1 MNFSWETLAAALES
15 PQGST
20 FYALMAL
27 LLLSAGSLWLVNRAK
42 PGTLARPISFT
53 LAVLMGLRLLEAAAF
68 AFAWSGDPIA
78 AQTMAPL
85 ERGLHLIT
93 VLALAWLWTQP
104 FADQRRVS
112 MNFGVAL
119 LAALVVAWALFAA
132 WGNGPTGSTFN
143 YTDADYTWGIAC
155 LVALLFAI
163 LRVVKAR
170 QTAGLVLFGILLLG
184 QTAHLLLAEPAGN
197 MPLATQAA
205 HLLILPLLLLLP
217 VRKSVKITLTDQPA
231 EVSVPT
237 AADKSEVGVDQGT
250 PEEAGFFEFDQIDAE
265 ETPTVPADAL
275 ARQTAERLNA
285 DLCVFA
291 NIDDAAGELKLEI
304 GFNLLRG
311 SAIEPSGIP
320 LGEVPRLRTSL
331 ASRLPLRLSAEQR
344 LPELLALSK
353 VLRLSFQAHLLAW
366 PLDMWDG
373 RSWVLLLLRL
383 EQAWETEDE
392 LKLMSESVDLS
403 ASVAKVLG
411 VGAEAR
417 AAIPGTPLSTG
428 PAATDLQTQLG
439 KLEVENEHYRQDVEQ
454 LLAHIDELESKPGS
468 PPTWQGSEL
477 VEGLQVE
484 NESLKEALAALQLG
498 SASVVPD
505 GQGIDAAQAREELR
519 LAMEEVA
526 RLHEDLAAAQL
537 APLPGQPAGASPLP
551 ISARQVEVIASI
563 AQELRQPLSSV
574 VGYTDLLLGESVGI
588 LGALQRK
595 FLERVRSSTERMNT
609 LIDNLIRIAEL
620 DEAGYSATRKPVDL
634 SAVIDDAIGLLRPH
648 FQEKRLALRIDL
660 PEKLPQLNTDR
671 DALQQI
677 LYHLL
682 LNADAATPAEGE
694 ITLRAVTDN
703 QKDLG
708 DFVLIQVSDSG
719 GGIPEEDLPRV
730 FSRVYRARNP
740 VVPGVGDTGVGLS
753 IAETLTQALG
763 GRIWVESEAGV
774 GAIFSILLPLSPGEG
789 KGIDLN

>member
-20 FYALMAL
+20 FYALLAL
-27 LLLSAGSLWLVNRAK
+27 LLLSAASLWLVNRAK
-42 PGTLARPISFT
+42 PGTLTHPVSFT
-53 LAVLMGLRLLEAAAF
+53 LAVLMGLRLVEASAF
-68 AFAWSGDPIA
+68 AFAWSGDPVA

-93 VLALAWLWTQP
+93 LLALAWLWTRP
-104 FADQRRVS
+104 SADQRRVS

-132 WGNGPTGSTFN
+132 WVTGPTGSTFN

-155 LVALLFAI
+155 LVALLIAI

-170 QTAGLVLFGILLLG
+170 QTAGLVVFGILLLG
-184 QTAHLLLAEPAGN
+184 QTAHLLLAEPVGN

-205 HLLILPLLLLLP
+205 LLLTLPLLFLLP
-217 VRKSVKITLTDQPA
+217 VRKSVNITLTDQPA
-231 EVSVPT
+231 KGSVPP
-237 AADKSEVGVDQGT
+237 AASQPDLGAEQGT
-250 PEEAGFFEFDQIDAE
+250 PEEGGFFEFDQIETE
-265 ETPTVPADAL
+265 ETPAVPADAL

-291 NIDDAAGELKLEI
+291 NIDEAAGELKLEI

-331 ASRLPLRLSAEQR
+331 ASSLPLRLSAEER
-344 LPELLALSK
+344 LPELWALSK
-353 VLRLSFQAHLLAW
+353 ALRLSFQAHLLAW
-366 PLDMWDG
+366 PLEIGDG

-383 EQAWETEDE
+383 EQAWDTEDE
-392 LKLMSESVDLS
+392 LKLMPQSVDLS
-403 ASVAKVLG
+403 AAVAKVIG
-411 VGAEAR
+411 EEAEAR
-417 AAIPGTPLSTG
+417 VAIPGMPLSTG
-428 PAATDLQTQLG
+428 PAADLQTQLE
-439 KLEVENEHYRQDVEQ
+439 KLEAENEHYRQDVEQ
-454 LLAHIDELESKPGS
+454 LLGHIDELETKPGS
-468 PPTWQGSEL
+468 QPTWHGSEL

-484 NESLKEALAALQLG
+484 NERLKEALAAVEGG
-498 SASVVPD
+498 SASAVP
-505 GQGIDAAQAREELR
+505 GYQGIDAAQAREELR

-526 RLHEDLAAAQL
+526 RLHEDLAAAQP
-537 APLPGQPAGASPLP
+537 APLPEQPAGPSPLP

-634 SAVIDDAIGLLRPH
+634 SEVIDDAIGLLRPQ
-648 FQEKRLALRIDL
+648 FQEKRLALRVDL
-660 PEKLPQLNTDR
+660 PEHLPELNTDR

-730 FSRVYRARNP
+730 FSRVYRSRNP

-774 GAIFSILLPLSPGEG
+774 GAIFSILLPLSPSEG
-789 KGIDLN
+789 SGVDLK